1 MKKELLSLCA
11 AVLCMALAVTG
22 CQKPEQ
28 AEGVSSG
35 GTTTASETAEP
46 TTTTA
51 VLAVTDSEGSV
62 VTDPSGNIV
71 TEIVSELP
79 TEIRTATDDNGA
91 TVTEVVVPPVITV
104 ETDPKG
110 SVVTGTITEHRVT
123 TTTTRATTTT
133 TKKPDGT
140 PGKDTPTTSTTTT
153 KKPTSS
159 TTTTKKPTTTTTKK
173 PTTSTTTT
181 TTKPPTT
188 TTTGNP
194 HAGDP
199 WYFPYDVDAI
209 IEDCKTEIARVGLVW
224 DDSLVGLPGAA
235 GKPIGLPA
243 GMSEDDPSIEW
254 AGWDNPDITSLYTRL
269 PDRYSLKD
277 MVFNDLIPFYVENQ
291 GRYSLTRCK
300 IWFEPYEGY
309 PGEYQIYFLY
319 ATY

>member
-51 VLAVTDSEGSV
+51 VLAVTDSEGGV

-91 TVTEVVVPPVITV
+91 TVTEVVVPPVITI

-133 TKKPDGT
+133 TTKKPDGT
-140 PGKDTPTTSTTTT
+140 PGNPTTSTTTT

-159 TTTTKKPTTTTTKK
+159 TTTTKKPTTTTTTTTTKK

-199 WYFPYDVDAI
+199 WYYPYDVDAI
-209 IEDCKTEIARVGLVW
+209 IEDCKAEIARVGLVW
-224 DDSLVGLPGAA
+224 DDSLT
-235 GKPIGLPA
+235 KER
-243 GMSEDDPSIEW
+243 SSW
-254 AGWDNPDITSLYTRL
+254 NNPTSTVAFTAY
-269 PDRYSLKD
+269 PEYVSLKNTL
-277 MVFNDLIPFYVENQ
+277 FNDEIPFYVENQ
-291 GRYSLTRCK
+291 ELFSLKRCK

-309 PGEYQIYFLY
+309 PGEYKIYFLY
-319 ATY
+319 AAY

>member
-1 MKKELLSLCA
+1 MKKEVLSLCA

-199 WYFPYDVDAI
+199 WYYPYDVDAI
-209 IEDCKTEIARVGLVW
+209 IEDCKAEIARVGLVW
-224 DDSLVGLPGAA
+224 DDSLTKEGV
-235 GKPIGLPA
+235 
-243 GMSEDDPSIEW
+243 S
-254 AGWDNPDITSLYTRL
+254 WDNPINTFAYTEYPNL
-269 PDRYSLKD
+269 LSLKNTL
-277 MVFNDLIPFYVENQ
+277 FNDEIPYYVENQ
-291 GRYSLTRCK
+291 ERLSLYCCK
-300 IWFEPYEGY
+300 IWFEPDQDY
-309 PGEYQIYFLY
+309 PGNYNIYFLFD
-319 ATY
+319 

>member
-51 VLAVTDSEGSV
+51 VLAVTDSEGGV
-62 VTDPSGNIV
+62 VTDPSGNIL

-159 TTTTKKPTTTTTKK
+159 TTTTKRPTTTTTTTTTKK

-199 WYFPYDVDAI
+199 WYYPYDVDAI
-209 IEDCKTEIARVGLVW
+209 IEDCKAEIARVGLVW
-224 DDSLVGLPGAA
+224 DDSLTKEGV
-235 GKPIGLPA
+235 
-243 GMSEDDPSIEW
+243 S
-254 AGWDNPDITSLYTRL
+254 WDNPINTFAYTEYPNL
-269 PDRYSLKD
+269 LSLKNTL
-277 MVFNDLIPFYVENQ
+277 FNDEIPYYVENQ
-291 GRYSLTRCK
+291 ERLSLYCCK
-300 IWFEPYEGY
+300 IWFEPDQDY
-309 PGEYQIYFLY
+309 PGNYNIYFLFD
-319 ATY
+319 

>member
-51 VLAVTDSEGSV
+51 VLAVTDSEGGV

-159 TTTTKKPTTTTTKK
+159 TTTTKRPTTTTTTTTTKK

-199 WYFPYDVDAI
+199 WYYPYDVDAI
-209 IEDCKTEIARVGLVW
+209 IEDCKAEIARVGLVW
-224 DDSLVGLPGAA
+224 DDSLTKEGV
-235 GKPIGLPA
+235 
-243 GMSEDDPSIEW
+243 S
-254 AGWDNPDITSLYTRL
+254 WDNPINTFAYTEYPNL
-269 PDRYSLKD
+269 LSLKNTL
-277 MVFNDLIPFYVENQ
+277 FNDEIPYYVENQ
-291 GRYSLTRCK
+291 ERLSLYCCK
-300 IWFEPYEGY
+300 IWFEPDQDY
-309 PGEYQIYFLY
+309 PGNYNIYFLFD
-319 ATY
+319 

>member
-51 VLAVTDSEGSV
+51 VLAVTDSEGGV

-91 TVTEVVVPPVITV
+91 TVTEVVVPPVITI

-133 TKKPDGT
+133 TTKKPDGT
-140 PGKDTPTTSTTTT
+140 PGNPTTSTTTT

-159 TTTTKKPTTTTTKK
+159 TTTTKKPTTTTTTTTTKK

-199 WYFPYDVDAI
+199 WYYPYDVDAI
-209 IEDCKTEIARVGLVW
+209 IEDCKAEIARVGLVW
-224 DDSLVGLPGAA
+224 DDSLTKEGA
-235 GKPIGLPA
+235 
-243 GMSEDDPSIEW
+243 SW
-254 AGWDNPDITSLYTRL
+254 NNPDSTGVCTDY
-269 PDRYSLKD
+269 PDEYSLKEQILYD
-277 MVFNDLIPFYVENQ
+277 MIPWYVENQ
-291 GRYSLTRCK
+291 ERYSLHRCK
-300 IWFEPYEGY
+300 IWFEPDPDY
-309 PGEYQIYFLY
+309 PGDYYIYFLFD
-319 ATY
+319 

>member
-1 MKKELLSLCA
+1 M
-11 AVLCMALAVTG
+11 
-22 CQKPEQ
+22 
-28 AEGVSSG
+28 
-35 GTTTASETAEP
+35 
-46 TTTTA
+46 
-51 VLAVTDSEGSV
+51 TDSEGGV

-91 TVTEVVVPPVITV
+91 TVTEVVVPPVITI

-133 TKKPDGT
+133 TTKKPDGT
-140 PGKDTPTTSTTTT
+140 PGNPTTSTTTT

-159 TTTTKKPTTTTTKK
+159 TTTTKKPTTTTTTTTTKK

-199 WYFPYDVDAI
+199 WYYPYDVDAI
-209 IEDCKTEIARVGLVW
+209 IEDCKAEIARVGLVW
-224 DDSLVGLPGAA
+224 DDSLTKEGV
-235 GKPIGLPA
+235 
-243 GMSEDDPSIEW
+243 S
-254 AGWDNPDITSLYTRL
+254 WDNPINTFAYTEYPNL
-269 PDRYSLKD
+269 LSLKNTL
-277 MVFNDLIPFYVENQ
+277 FNDEIPYYVENQ
-291 GRYSLTRCK
+291 ERLSLYCCK
-300 IWFEPYEGY
+300 IWFEPDQDY
-309 PGEYQIYFLY
+309 PGNYNIYFLFD
-319 ATY
+319 

>member
-51 VLAVTDSEGSV
+51 VLAVTDSEGGV

-123 TTTTRATTTT
+123 TTTTRATTTS

-199 WYFPYDVDAI
+199 WYYPYDVDAI
-209 IEDCKTEIARVGLVW
+209 IEDCKAEIARVGLVW
-224 DDSLVGLPGAA
+224 DDSLTKEGV
-235 GKPIGLPA
+235 
-243 GMSEDDPSIEW
+243 S
-254 AGWDNPDITSLYTRL
+254 WDNPINTFAYTEYPNL
-269 PDRYSLKD
+269 LSLKNTL
-277 MVFNDLIPFYVENQ
+277 FNDEIPYYVENQ
-291 GRYSLTRCK
+291 ERLSLYCCK
-300 IWFEPYEGY
+300 IWFEPDQDY
-309 PGEYQIYFLY
+309 PGNYNIYFLFD
-319 ATY
+319 

>member
-1 MKKELLSLCA
+1 MNKKFLTICAAALCA
-11 AVLCMALAVTG
+11 ALAVTG

-35 GTTTASETAEP
+35 GTTTASEAAES

-51 VLAVTDSEGSV
+51 VLAVTDNEGNV

-71 TEIVSELP
+71 TEVVSELP

-91 TVTEVVVPPVITV
+91 TVTEVVVPPVITI

-110 SVVTGTITEHRVT
+110 SVVTGTITEHRV

-159 TTTTKKPTTTTTKK
+159 TATTTTTTTTKK

-194 HAGDP
+194 HTGDP
-199 WYFPYDVDAI
+199 WYYPYDVDAI
-209 IEDCKTEIARVGLVW
+209 IADCKAEIARVGLVW
-224 DDSLVGLPGAA
+224 DDSLT
-235 GKPIGLPA
+235 KER
-243 GMSEDDPSIEW
+243 SSW
-254 AGWDNPDITSLYTRL
+254 NNPTSTVAFTAY
-269 PDRYSLKD
+269 PEYVSLKNTL
-277 MVFNDLIPFYVENQ
+277 FNDEIPFYVENQ
-291 GRYSLTRCK
+291 ELFSLKRCK

-309 PGEYQIYFLY
+309 PGEYKIYFLY
-319 ATY
+319 AAY

>member
-51 VLAVTDSEGSV
+51 VLAVTDSEGGV

-110 SVVTGTITEHRVT
+110 SVVTSTITEHRVT

-159 TTTTKKPTTTTTKK
+159 TTTTKRPTTTTTTTTTKK

-199 WYFPYDVDAI
+199 WYYPYDVDAI
-209 IEDCKTEIARVGLVW
+209 IEDCKAEIARVGLVW
-224 DDSLVGLPGAA
+224 DDSLTKEGV
-235 GKPIGLPA
+235 
-243 GMSEDDPSIEW
+243 S
-254 AGWDNPDITSLYTRL
+254 WDNPINTFAYTEYPNL
-269 PDRYSLKD
+269 LSLKNTL
-277 MVFNDLIPFYVENQ
+277 FNDEIPYYVENQ
-291 GRYSLTRCK
+291 ERLSLYCCK
-300 IWFEPYEGY
+300 IWFEPDQDY
-309 PGEYQIYFLY
+309 PGNYNIYFLFD
-319 ATY
+319 

>member
-1 MKKELLSLCA
+1 MKKELLSLYA
-11 AVLCMALAVTG
+11 AVLCMALAATG

-35 GTTTASETAEP
+35 GTTSTGTRTAES

-71 TEIVSELP
+71 TKIVSELP
-79 TEIRTATDDNGA
+79 TEIRTVTDDNGA

-140 PGKDTPTTSTTTT
+140 PGKDTPTTPTTTT

-159 TTTTKKPTTTTTKK
+159 TTTTKKPTTTTTTKK

-199 WYFPYDVDAI
+199 WYYPYDVDAI
-209 IEDCKTEIARVGLVW
+209 IEDCKAEIARVGLVW
-224 DDSLVGLPGAA
+224 DDSLTKEGV
-235 GKPIGLPA
+235 
-243 GMSEDDPSIEW
+243 S
-254 AGWDNPDITSLYTRL
+254 WDNPINTFAYTEYPNL
-269 PDRYSLKD
+269 LSLKNTL
-277 MVFNDLIPFYVENQ
+277 FNDEIPYYVENQ
-291 GRYSLTRCK
+291 ERLSLYCCK
-300 IWFEPYEGY
+300 IWFEPDQDY
-309 PGEYQIYFLY
+309 PGNYNIYFLFD
-319 ATY
+319 

>member
-91 TVTEVVVPPVITV
+91 TVTEVVVPPVITI

-123 TTTTRATTTT
+123 TTTTRATTT
-133 TKKPDGT
+133 
-140 PGKDTPTTSTTTT
+140 
-153 KKPTSS
+153 
-159 TTTTKKPTTTTTKK
+159 TTTTTKK

-199 WYFPYDVDAI
+199 WYYPYDVDAI
-209 IEDCKTEIARVGLVW
+209 IEDCKAEIARVGLVW
-224 DDSLVGLPGAA
+224 DDSLTKEGA
-235 GKPIGLPA
+235 
-243 GMSEDDPSIEW
+243 SW
-254 AGWDNPDITSLYTRL
+254 NNPDSTGVCTDY
-269 PDRYSLKD
+269 PDEYSLKEQILYD
-277 MVFNDLIPFYVENQ
+277 MIPWYVENQ
-291 GRYSLTRCK
+291 ERYSLHRCK
-300 IWFEPYEGY
+300 IWFEPDPDY
-309 PGEYQIYFLY
+309 PGDYYIYFLFD
-319 ATY
+319 

>member
-11 AVLCMALAVTG
+11 SVLCMALAVTG

-133 TKKPDGT
+133 TTKKPDGT
-140 PGKDTPTTSTTTT
+140 PGNPTTSTTTT

-159 TTTTKKPTTTTTKK
+159 TTTTKKPTTTTTTTTTKK

-209 IEDCKTEIARVGLVW
+209 IEDCKAEIARVGLVW
-224 DDSLVGLPGAA
+224 DDSLTKEGA
-235 GKPIGLPA
+235 
-243 GMSEDDPSIEW
+243 S
-254 AGWDNPDITSLYTRL
+254 WDNPDITSLYTRL
-269 PDRYSLKD
+269 PDKYSLKD
-277 MVFNDLIPFYVENQ
+277 MVFNDLIPYYVENQ
-291 GRYSLTRCK
+291 ERLSLYCCK

-309 PGEYQIYFLY
+309 PGEYKIYFLFD
-319 ATY
+319 

>member
-110 SVVTGTITEHRVT
+110 SVVTGTITEHRLT

-199 WYFPYDVDAI
+199 WYYPYDVDAI
-209 IEDCKTEIARVGLVW
+209 IEDCKAEIARVGLVW
-224 DDSLVGLPGAA
+224 DDSLTKEGV
-235 GKPIGLPA
+235 
-243 GMSEDDPSIEW
+243 S
-254 AGWDNPDITSLYTRL
+254 WDNPINTFAYTEYPNL
-269 PDRYSLKD
+269 LSLKNTL
-277 MVFNDLIPFYVENQ
+277 FNDEIPYYVENQ
-291 GRYSLTRCK
+291 ERLSLYCCK
-300 IWFEPYEGY
+300 IWFEPDQDY
-309 PGEYQIYFLY
+309 PGNYNIYFLFD
-319 ATY
+319 

>member
-35 GTTTASETAEP
+35 GTTSTGTRTAES

-51 VLAVTDSEGSV
+51 VLAVTDNEGNV

-79 TEIRTATDDNGA
+79 TEIRMATDDNGA
-91 TVTEVVVPPVITV
+91 TVTEVVVPPVITI

-110 SVVTGTITEHRVT
+110 SIVTGTITEHRIT

-159 TTTTKKPTTTTTKK
+159 TATTTNTTTAKK

-199 WYFPYDVDAI
+199 WYYPYDVDAI
-209 IEDCKTEIARVGLVW
+209 IEDCKAEIARVGLVW
-224 DDSLVGLPGAA
+224 DDSLTKEG
-235 GKPIGLPA
+235 
-243 GMSEDDPSIEW
+243 SS
-254 AGWDNPDITSLYTRL
+254 WDNPDLTSLYTRL
-269 PDRYSLKD
+269 PDKYSLKD
-277 MVFNDLIPFYVENQ
+277 LVFNDLIPYYVENQ
-291 GRYSLTRCK
+291 ERLSLYRCK

-309 PGEYQIYFLY
+309 PGEYKIYFLFD
-319 ATY
+319 

>member
-199 WYFPYDVDAI
+199 WYYPYDVDAI
-209 IEDCKTEIARVGLVW
+209 IEDCKAEIARVGLVW
-224 DDSLVGLPGAA
+224 DDSLTKEGV
-235 GKPIGLPA
+235 
-243 GMSEDDPSIEW
+243 S
-254 AGWDNPDITSLYTRL
+254 WDNPINTFAYTEYPNL
-269 PDRYSLKD
+269 LSLKNTL
-277 MVFNDLIPFYVENQ
+277 FNDEIPYYVENQ
-291 GRYSLTRCK
+291 ERLSLYCCK
-300 IWFEPYEGY
+300 IWFEPDQDY
-309 PGEYQIYFLY
+309 PGNYNIYFLFD
-319 ATY
+319 

>member
-51 VLAVTDSEGSV
+51 VLAVTDSEGGV

-91 TVTEVVVPPVITV
+91 TVTEVVVPPVITI

-133 TKKPDGT
+133 TTKKPDGT
-140 PGKDTPTTSTTTT
+140 PGNPTTS
-153 KKPTSS
+153 
-159 TTTTKKPTTTTTKK
+159 TTTTKK

-199 WYFPYDVDAI
+199 WYYPYDVDAI
-209 IEDCKTEIARVGLVW
+209 IEDCKAEIARVGLVW
-224 DDSLVGLPGAA
+224 DDSLTKEGV
-235 GKPIGLPA
+235 
-243 GMSEDDPSIEW
+243 S
-254 AGWDNPDITSLYTRL
+254 WDNPINTFAYTEYPNL
-269 PDRYSLKD
+269 LSLKNTL
-277 MVFNDLIPFYVENQ
+277 FNDEIPYYVENQ
-291 GRYSLTRCK
+291 ERLSLYCCK
-300 IWFEPYEGY
+300 IWFEPDQDY
-309 PGEYQIYFLY
+309 PGNYNIYFLFD
-319 ATY
+319 

>member
-51 VLAVTDSEGSV
+51 VLAVTDSEGGV

-91 TVTEVVVPPVITV
+91 TVTEVVVPPVITI

-159 TTTTKKPTTTTTKK
+159 TTTTKKPTTTTTTTTTKK

-209 IEDCKTEIARVGLVW
+209 IEDCKAEIARVGLVW
-224 DDSLVGLPGAA
+224 DDSLT
-235 GKPIGLPA
+235 KEKY
-243 GMSEDDPSIEW
+243 S
-254 AGWDNPDITSLYTRL
+254 WDNPTSTVIYTTYPDIV
-269 PDRYSLKD
+269 SLKNTL
-277 MVFNDLIPFYVENQ
+277 FNDLIPYYVENQ
-291 GRYSLTRCK
+291 ERYFLYCCK
-300 IWFEPYEGY
+300 IWFEPDPDY
-309 PGEYQIYFLY
+309 PGEYKIYFLY
-319 ATY
+319 D